1 MPPQVLTE
9 VLTSWTEEQLS
20 PHKELILG
28 KLEIVLNDK
37 SKTARQ
43 SARTAVVKMRA
54 VWPDD
59 GEALSK

>member
-1 MPPQVLTE
+1 MPPQVLAE
-9 VLTSWTEEQLS
+9 VLTLWTEEQLS

-43 SARTAVVKMRA
+43 SARTAVVKMCA

>member
-20 PHKELILG
+20 PHKDLILG

-43 SARTAVVKMRA
+43 SARTAVVNMRA

>member
-1 MPPQVLTE
+1 M
-9 VLTSWTEEQLS
+9 LTSWTEEQLS
-20 PHKELILG
+20 PHKDLILE
-28 KLEIVLNDK
+28 KLGIVLNDR